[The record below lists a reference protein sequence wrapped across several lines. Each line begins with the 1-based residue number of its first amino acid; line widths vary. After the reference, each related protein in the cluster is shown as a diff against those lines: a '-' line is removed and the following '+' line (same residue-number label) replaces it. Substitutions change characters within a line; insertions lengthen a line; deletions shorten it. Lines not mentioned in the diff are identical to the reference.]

1 MSDDP
6 RRGGRRRAYVAGDA
20 TGSARGWAAPA
31 TAELF
36 EPPRSSALIRT
47 AKTMARDHP
56 DLAVITAQVA
66 VEFFVERA
74 FDALCRSHVSEDLAA
89 AIVGCIP
96 DRSLMSSE
104 TRALWEALID
114 QRLSKKTVPTRRLT
128 TSMSSCVTASCIEA
142 LTSERK
148 LRNHRSPPASG
159 LSSRCR
165 RPCRPRQEPPHFHP
179 R

>member
-1 MSDDP
+1 MRVSGYSCRSGRGRSLTACPHRPAEGPGRSRTSPPPRRARMIGRSDDP

-66 VEFFVERA
+66 VEIFVERA

-114 QRLSKKTVPTRRLT
+114 QRLSKKTVPTRRLPQ
-128 TSMSSCVTASCIEA
+128 A
-142 LTSERK
+142 
-148 LRNHRSPPASG
+148 
-159 LSSRCR
+159 CR
-165 RPCRPRQEPPHFHP
+165 VA
-179 R
+179 